1 MTRTDLKYNNLLY
14 RSQEFASIVTT
25 ERVLAK
31 KLSEADRA
39 SYNDTAARELSR
51 A

>member
-1 MTRTDLKYNNLLY
+1 MLADA
-14 RSQEFASIVTT
+14 RSEIARLVVVTT

-39 SYNDTAARELSR
+39 AYNDTAARELSNV
-51 A
+51 